1 MPLRT
6 RRALLFMPGDERHKI
21 EKGAGLDVDS
31 VIMDLEDGVA
41 LNNKETARSVTAQ
54 ALLELDFGQT
64 ERLVRLNA
72 FDSGL
77 LLDDFS
83 TIIRSKPDGLVIPKL
98 ETGEQVQEINQ
109 LVQQAEQE
117 MGLSEGDIEVI
128 GIIES
133 AMGVVNLRDIVMN
146 AGRLTALAFGAE
158 DLVGSMGAIRTPDG
172 WEGFYARS
180 AVVTHAKAF
189 GLQAIDTPF
198 INLKADKALLQADIE
213 QAVYMGYTGKFAIHP
228 KQVSTIQETF
238 TPSASQIDYAKRLIE
253 EHDAHQSDG
262 RGVFVFEGKM
272 VDMPMV
278 RAAESVLHRAR
289 AAGIEVG

>member
-6 RRALLFMPGDERHKI
+6 RRALLFMPGDDRHKI

-41 LNNKETARSVTAQ
+41 INNKKIARMITSQ
-54 ALLELDFGQT
+54 ALLELDFGNT
-64 ERLVRLNA
+64 EKLVRLNA
-72 FDSGL
+72 FDSGFL
-77 LLDDFS
+77 EDDFS
-83 TIIRSKPDGLVIPKL
+83 AIITSRPDGIVIPKL
-98 ETGEQVQEINQ
+98 ETVEQVQKINY
-109 LVQQAEQE
+109 LLENAEQE
-117 MGLSEGDIEVI
+117 QGLAQGTIEVI

-133 AMGVVNLRDIVMN
+133 ALGVVNLKEIASA
-146 AGRLTALAFGAE
+146 AGHLTALAFGAE

-180 AVVTHAKAF
+180 AVVTHAKAY
-189 GLQAIDTPF
+189 GLQAIDTPY
-198 INLKADKALLQADIE
+198 INLKSDKTLLQADAE

-228 KQVSTIQETF
+228 KQVTTIQETF
-238 TPSASQIDYAKRLIE
+238 TPSASQIDYAKRLID

-262 RGVFVFEGKM
+262 KGVFVFEGKM
-272 VDMPMV
+272 IDMPMV